1 MERANGRGCPARSV
15 KLARLCVTWLV
26 QRRSRYN
33 RCRPSRA
40 APGLIPRSLHGI
52 SPSDTETRY
61 TERSLRERVQDKHPM
76 LFPRATIRLYPAFAR
91 SFAGASSSALH

>member
-40 APGLIPRSLHGI
+40 APGLIPTSLHGI

-61 TERSLRERVQDKHPM
+61 TERSLRERVQDRRGD
-76 LFPRATIRLYPAFAR
+76 LSR
-91 SFAGASSSALH
+91 SGIAV